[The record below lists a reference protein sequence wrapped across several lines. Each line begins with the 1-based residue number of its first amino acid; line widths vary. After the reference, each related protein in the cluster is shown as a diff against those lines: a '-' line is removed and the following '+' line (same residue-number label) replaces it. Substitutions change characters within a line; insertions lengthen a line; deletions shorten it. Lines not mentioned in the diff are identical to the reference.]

1 MIKCPHCG
9 KSHYSE
15 DYHTSTAMGWTPIVK
30 DGVRYD
36 EDPNIHT
43 THCTC
48 LECGG
53 EFSFNN
59 KGDIIKGMSKEE
71 KESYIKTISLNNK
84 QEIKDNYSHDFN
96 SYYINDD
103 AWKNIMPNIVINDN
117 LETLCIKYKGIIYK
131 FNLQQVLDKLADVV
145 EDITITNK

>member
-43 THCTC
+43 TYCTC

-59 KGDIIKGMSKEE
+59 
-71 KESYIKTISLNNK
+71 
-84 QEIKDNYSHDFN
+84 
-96 SYYINDD
+96 
-103 AWKNIMPNIVINDN
+103 
-117 LETLCIKYKGIIYK
+117 
-131 FNLQQVLDKLADVV
+131 
-145 EDITITNK
+145 